1 MMNVEE
7 TPHDAPR
14 DDAAADAAWD
24 AALNAASADQP
35 SSTPV
40 EPAAEAEAAN
50 AAPEAI
56 VETPVTGAVT
66 EIASE
71 LPEAPIP
78 EPEMPVTVEATES
91 DAASASEALATE
103 PDSIALE
110 PVISVEDVPEVVPEP
125 EGMSEVVADTV
136 SVAAPEAPVEAV
148 DAAAPVTGVTE
159 DGDDDVIITA
169 KKPRRKTAK
178 PKVDGETAA
187 KAPRRTAKKKEKL
200 PDLGDGSGYIAPDEA
215 DLVME
220 EVPWFAVHCYSG
232 QENKVRTNL
241 EQRIETMGMAGKILK
256 VIVPTEDEIEVRD
269 GKRKTVKRQVFPGY
283 VLVQMHMSEE
293 SWFVVRNTPGV
304 TRFVGMG
311 NRPQPL
317 SQQEVNVLLGRM
329 EAEAPKIKVNFRAGQ
344 KVRITDGPFADF
356 IGVVDKIDTE
366 RAKVVALVSFFG
378 RETPVE
384 LDFLQVEKT

>member
-1 MMNVEE
+1 MNIEE
-7 TPHDAPR
+7 TPKDTLPEDTAVPVQPAGQDAP
-14 DDAAADAAWD
+14 
-24 AALNAASADQP
+24 
-35 SSTPV
+35 SSSMPV
-40 EPAAEAEAAN
+40 EPAAEPVVDADLADAVSAAAAEIAPEPVMQAKDFREWLTETVEPPAAASAEEAAPAPAADAVASAPSDEVAPPEAASAEAA
-50 AAPEAI
+50 AADDE
-56 VETPVTGAVT
+56 
-66 EIASE
+66 EII
-71 LPEAPIP
+71 LPR
-78 EPEMPVTVEATES
+78 T
-91 DAASASEALATE
+91 
-103 PDSIALE
+103 
-110 PVISVEDVPEVVPEP
+110 
-125 EGMSEVVADTV
+125 
-136 SVAAPEAPVEAV
+136 
-148 DAAAPVTGVTE
+148 
-159 DGDDDVIITA
+159 
-169 KKPRRKTAK
+169 RRKAAAK
-178 PKVDGETAA
+178 PKSDAVKT
-187 KAPRRTAKKKEKL
+187 PRKPAKKKLKL
-200 PDLGDGSGYIAPDEA
+200 PDLGDGSGYIAPDEVENA
-215 DLVME
+215 SE
-220 EVPWFAVHCYSG
+220 EAPWFAVHCYSG
-232 QENKVRTNL
+232 QENKVKTNL

-256 VIVPTEDEIEVRD
+256 IIVPTEDEIEVRD

-329 EAEAPKIKVNFRAGQ
+329 TAEAPKIKVNFRAGQ

>member
-1 MMNVEE
+1 MNIEE
-7 TPHDAPR
+7 TPQDTLPE
-14 DDAAADAAWD
+14 DAAASAPMAGQDA
-24 AALNAASADQP
+24 P
-35 SSTPV
+35 PSTPV
-40 EPAAEAEAAN
+40 EPASEPVVDADLADAASEAAAEVAPEPVMQAKDFREWLTETAETPPAAASADDATPEPAADEAESAQAETPAPAEAA
-50 AAPEAI
+50 PSED
-56 VETPVTGAVT
+56 E
-66 EIASE
+66 EII
-71 LPEAPIP
+71 IP
-78 EPEMPVTVEATES
+78 RT
-91 DAASASEALATE
+91 
-103 PDSIALE
+103 
-110 PVISVEDVPEVVPEP
+110 
-125 EGMSEVVADTV
+125 
-136 SVAAPEAPVEAV
+136 
-148 DAAAPVTGVTE
+148 
-159 DGDDDVIITA
+159 
-169 KKPRRKTAK
+169 RRKAAAK
-178 PKVDGETAA
+178 PKSDAV
-187 KAPRRTAKKKEKL
+187 KAPRKPAKKKLKL
-200 PDLGDGSGYIAPDEA
+200 PDLGDGSGYIAPDEVENA
-215 DLVME
+215 SE

-232 QENKVRTNL
+232 QENKVKTNL

-256 VIVPTEDEIEVRD
+256 IIVPTEDEIEVRD

>member
-1 MMNVEE
+1 MNFEETPKDSLPEEPVAAESAPVTPVEE
-7 TPHDAPR
+7 TPAEAPAPEAAAQAVAPEPVAESVAEPVAEPVVDADVAEALPEAVAEAAPVS
-14 DDAAADAAWD
+14 DDASAAESLVAEEAPALAEEPVVDADVAEALPEAVAEAAPVSDD
-24 AALNAASADQP
+24 AS
-35 SSTPV
+35 
-40 EPAAEAEAAN
+40 AAEALAAN
-50 AAPEAI
+50 
-56 VETPVTGAVT
+56 
-66 EIASE
+66 E
-71 LPEAPIP
+71 LPAGFIAPTGDAVSSEDEEFVIP
-78 EPEMPVTVEATES
+78 RTRKK
-91 DAASASEALATE
+91 AA
-103 PDSIALE
+103 
-110 PVISVEDVPEVVPEP
+110 
-125 EGMSEVVADTV
+125 
-136 SVAAPEAPVEAV
+136 
-148 DAAAPVTGVTE
+148 
-159 DGDDDVIITA
+159 
-169 KKPRRKTAK
+169 AK
-178 PKVDGETAA
+178 PKSD
-187 KAPRRTAKKKEKL
+187 APKTPRKPSRKKEKL
-200 PDLGDGSGYIAPDEA
+200 PDLGDGSGYIAPDEV
-215 DLVME
+215 DLSSVE
-220 EVPWFAVHCYSG
+220 DVPWFAVHCYSG
-232 QENKVRTNL
+232 QENKVKTNL

-256 VIVPTEDEIEVRD
+256 IIVPTEDEIEVRD

>member
-1 MMNVEE
+1 MNIEE
-7 TPHDAPR
+7 TPKDTLPEDVAVSAQPVGQDAP
-14 DDAAADAAWD
+14 
-24 AALNAASADQP
+24 
-35 SSTPV
+35 SSMPV
-40 EPAAEAEAAN
+40 EPAAEPVVDADLADAASEAA
-50 AAPEAI
+50 AEIAPEPVMQAKDFREWLTETVEQPATASAHETAPEPIADAI
-56 VETPVTGAVT
+56 VSAP
-66 EIASE
+66 S
-71 LPEAPIP
+71 EAPVP
-78 EPEMPVTVEATES
+78 SEVLATES
-91 DAASASEALATE
+91 
-103 PDSIALE
+103 
-110 PVISVEDVPEVVPEP
+110 
-125 EGMSEVVADTV
+125 
-136 SVAAPEAPVEAV
+136 APV
-148 DAAAPVTGVTE
+148 
-159 DGDDDVIITA
+159 DDEEIILPRT
-169 KKPRRKTAK
+169 RRKAAK
-178 PKVDGETAA
+178 PKSDAA
-187 KAPRRTAKKKEKL
+187 KTPRKPAKKKVKL

-215 DLVME
+215 ENASE

-232 QENKVRTNL
+232 QENKVKTNL

-256 VIVPTEDEIEVRD
+256 IIVPTEDEIEVRD

-378 RETPVE
+378 RQTPVE
-384 LDFLQVEKT
+384 LDFLPVEKT